1 MIYNNVC
8 ELINVPLI
16 FVHDINP
23 FHHLPSYFSKM
34 VAVIVIIIT
43 IINIRM
49 LCLYVGA
56 WNNTDTDMVVF
67 NDEVFYFDMY
77 LLRNV

>member
-1 MIYNNVC
+1 
-8 ELINVPLI
+8 
-16 FVHDINP
+16 
-23 FHHLPSYFSKM
+23 M

>member
-1 MIYNNVC
+1 MCLWFLYMI
-8 ELINVPLI
+8 LI
-16 FVHDINP
+16 HSTTS
-23 FHHLPSYFSKM
+23 HHISLKM